1 MTVQITFVSR
11 GHHNFEPAYHFA
23 THTNNSGRTE
33 HFRAQRT
40 YQRPSA
46 RPTTTGRARRAT
58 VSMLEIGGVR
68 SSALPHTAAFSALPS
83 EAGRNSGFFLHPYV
97 SPLTPIGPRSVDP
110 HPHPKHH
117 LALPRTRHRNSTT
130 PYGSYAPHTTTMN
143 AGLNI

>member
-11 GHHNFEPAYHFA
+11 GHHFLNRRIISQHMPTIPDEPSTSEPSA
-23 THTNNSGRTE
+23 HT
-33 HFRAQRT
+33 
-40 YQRPSA
+40 SA

-83 EAGRNSGFFLHPYV
+83 EAGRNSGFFLHPYA